1 MDTLSKVYSSWST
14 NLSHIVWRIEEQIQ
28 MTPFTPTKLPL
39 VHQVETTKVL
49 KKTISANRAL
59 AKLNG
64 VAKIIP
70 NQNIL
75 INSLVLQEAKDS
87 SEIEN
92 IITTHDELFRAGLDI
107 ASVTNETKEVQH
119 YRQAL
124 LKGFALVQEHGLLLK
139 RDIIAMQQELEQNDA
154 GVRRQSGTVL
164 RNVATG
170 EVVFEPPQ
178 EYEVIQ
184 DLLTN
189 LEQYINEP
197 NDIDPLINMAIIHY
211 QFESIHPFYD
221 GNGRTG
227 RIINILYLIL
237 KELLDIPIL
246 YLSSY
251 IIQNKADYYRLL
263 QEVRTE
269 NNWEEWILYMLDG
282 VEQTSL
288 ETIELINGIHRL
300 MGEAKDEIKEKL
312 PKIYSKDLVE
322 ILFMHPYTKIE
333 FLMSG
338 MDIHRDTASKYLRE
352 LESIDVLESIKIG
365 RSKFFVN
372 KQLFNILKKG
382 I

>member
-1 MDTLSKVYSSWST
+1 MKNIELSIIQ
-14 NLSHIVWRIEEQIQ
+14 HIE
-28 MTPFTPTKLPL
+28 TK
-39 VHQVETTKVL
+39 KVL
-49 KKTISANRAL
+49 KKTIQANRAL

-64 VAKIIP
+64 VARIIP

-107 ASVTNETKEVQH
+107 NSVGNEAKEVQH
-119 YRQAL
+119 YREAL
-124 LKGFALVQEHGLLLK
+124 LKGFALVQERGLLLK
-139 RDIIAMQQELEQNDA
+139 MDIVEIQKILEQNDA

-164 RNVATG
+164 RNMATG

-178 EYEVIQ
+178 DYETIEW
-184 DLLTN
+184 LLGN
-189 LEQYINEP
+189 LERYINEP
-197 NDIDPLINMAIIHY
+197 NELDPLVNMAIIHY

-221 GNGRTG
+221 GNGRSG
-227 RIINILYLIL
+227 RIVNILYLIL

-251 IIQNKADYYRLL
+251 IIQHKADYYRLL
-263 QEVRTE
+263 QEVRTKD
-269 NNWEEWILYMLDG
+269 NWEEWILYMLDG
-282 VEQTSL
+282 IEQTSL
-288 ETIELINGIHRL
+288 ATIELIGGIDEL
-300 MGEAKDEIKEKL
+300 MRETKSTIKREL

-333 FLMSG
+333 FLVNG
-338 MDIHRDTASKYLRE
+338 LGVTRKTASKYLNE
-352 LESIDVLESIKIG
+352 LEKIG
-365 RSKFFVN
+365 ILKSIQIKNSKFFIN
-372 KQLFNILKKG
+372 EELFYILKRG

>member
-1 MDTLSKVYSSWST
+1 
-14 NLSHIVWRIEEQIQ
+14 
-28 MTPFTPTKLPL
+28 MTPFTPKNLPL
-39 VHQVETTKVL
+39 TQTIETTKVL

-107 ASVTNETKEVQH
+107 ASVTNEAKEVQN
-119 YRQAL
+119 YREAL

-139 RDIIAMQQELEQNDA
+139 RDIVAIQSELEQNDA
-154 GVRRQSGTVL
+154 GIRRQSGTVL
-164 RNVATG
+164 RNMATG
-170 EVVFEPPQ
+170 EVIFEPPQ
-178 EYEVIQ
+178 EYQFIEK
-184 DLLTN
+184 LLTN
-189 LEQYINEP
+189 LEHYINEP
-197 NDIDPLINMAIIHY
+197 NDLDPLVNMAIIHY
-211 QFESIHPFYD
+211 QFETIHPFYD

-263 QEVRTE
+263 QEVRTKD
-269 NNWEEWILYMLDG
+269 NREEWVLYMLDG
-282 VEQTSL
+282 VEKTSL
-288 ETIELINGIHRL
+288 ETIELVNGIHRL
-300 MGEAKDEIKEKL
+300 MGETKEVIKEKL

-322 ILFMHPYTKIE
+322 ILFMHPYTKID
-333 FLMSG
+333 FLVNG
-338 MDIHRDTASKYLRE
+338 LGITRQTASKYLNS
-352 LESIDVLESIKIG
+352 LEEIGVLRNIQIG
-365 RSKFFVN
+365 KSKFFIN
-372 KQLFNILKKG
+372 EELFDMLKKG

>member
-1 MDTLSKVYSSWST
+1 MIK
-14 NLSHIVWRIEEQIQ
+14 NLPPQNI
-28 MTPFTPTKLPL
+28 
-39 VHQVETTKVL
+39 ETTKVL

-64 VAKIIP
+64 VAQIIP

-107 ASVTNETKEVQH
+107 ASVTNEAKEVQH

-124 LKGFALVQEHGLLLK
+124 LKGFELVQESGLLLK
-139 RDIIAMQQELEQNDA
+139 RDIVSIQKELEQNDA

-164 RNVATG
+164 KNAATG

-178 EYEVIQ
+178 DYETIQ
-184 DLLTN
+184 RLLTN

-197 NDIDPLINMAIIHY
+197 NELDPLVNMAIIHY
-211 QFESIHPFYD
+211 QFETIHPFYD

-227 RIINILYLIL
+227 RITNILYLIL
-237 KELLDIPIL
+237 KGLLDIPIL

-251 IIQNKADYYRLL
+251 IIQNKADYYRLI
-263 QEVRTE
+263 QEVRTK
-269 NNWEEWILYMLDG
+269 NNWEEWILYMLNG
-282 VEQTSL
+282 LEQTSL
-288 ETIELINGIHRL
+288 ETIELVDGIHRL
-300 MGEAKDEIKEKL
+300 MGAVKDEIKEKL

-333 FLMSG
+333 FLVDDL
-338 MDIHRDTASKYLRE
+338 DITRKTASKYLNE
-352 LESIDVLESIKIG
+352 LEKIG
-365 RSKFFVN
+365 ILQNIQIKNSKFFVN
-372 KQLFNILKKG
+372 KELFDMLKKG

>member
-1 MDTLSKVYSSWST
+1 MKRQTL
-14 NLSHIVWRIEEQIQ
+14 Q
-28 MTPFTPTKLPL
+28 PLPL
-39 VHQVETTKVL
+39 PIEPETPKVL
-49 KKTISANRAL
+49 KKAISANCAL
-59 AKLNG
+59 ARLNG

-70 NQNIL
+70 NSQIL

-92 IITTHDELFRAGLDI
+92 IITTHDELFRAELDI
-107 ASVTNETKEVQH
+107 GSVTNETKEVEH

-124 LKGFALVQEHGLLLK
+124 LKGYALVQEHRLLLK
-139 RDIIAMQQELEQNDA
+139 RDIIDIQKELEQNDA

-164 RNVATG
+164 RNMATG

-178 EYEVIQ
+178 EYEVIET
-184 DLLTN
+184 LLAN

-197 NDIDPLINMAIIHY
+197 NDIDPLVNMAIIHY

-237 KELLDIPIL
+237 KELLDLPIL

-251 IIQNKADYYRLL
+251 IIRNKADYYRLL
-263 QEVRTE
+263 QEVRTKE
-269 NNWEEWILYMLDG
+269 NWEEWILYMLDG

-288 ETIELINGIHRL
+288 ETIELINDIYVL
-300 MGEAKDEIKEKL
+300 MHKTKTEIKEKL

-333 FLMSG
+333 FLMGG
-338 MDIHRDTASKYLRE
+338 MDMHRDTASKYLRE
-352 LESIDVLESIKIG
+352 LEKIGVMEGIKLG
-365 RSKFFVN
+365 RSKYYIN
-372 KQLFNILKKG
+372 KALFNMLKKG

>member
-1 MDTLSKVYSSWST
+1 MNIK
-14 NLSHIVWRIEEQIQ
+14 NLPLTTQIE
-28 MTPFTPTKLPL
+28 TPTI
-39 VHQVETTKVL
+39 L
-49 KKTISANRAL
+49 KKAISANRAL
-59 AKLNG
+59 ARLNG
-64 VAKIIP
+64 EAKIIP
-70 NQNIL
+70 NSQIL
-75 INSLVLQEAKDS
+75 INSLVLREAKDS

-92 IITTHDELFRAGLDI
+92 IITTHDELFRAELDI
-107 ASVTNETKEVQH
+107 ASVTNEAKEVQH
-119 YRQAL
+119 YREAL
-124 LKGFALVQEHGLLLK
+124 LKGYALVQEHGLLLK
-139 RDIIAMQQELEQNDA
+139 RDIIAIQQELEQNDA

-164 RNVATG
+164 RNMATG

-178 EYEVIQ
+178 DYEVIQ
-184 DLLTN
+184 ELLTN

-197 NDIDPLINMAIIHY
+197 NDLDPLVNMAIIHY

-237 KELLDIPIL
+237 KGLLDIPIL

-251 IIQNKADYYRLL
+251 IIRNKADYYRLL

-269 NNWEEWILYMLDG
+269 GNWEEWILYMLDG

-288 ETIELINGIHRL
+288 ETIELIGSIHKL
-300 MGEAKDEIKEKL
+300 MGETKEKIKVEL

-333 FLMSG
+333 FLVDG
-338 MDIHRDTASKYLRE
+338 LDITRQTASKYLNR
-352 LESIDVLESIKIG
+352 LEEIG
-365 RSKFFVN
+365 IMSVIQIQNSKFYVN
-372 KQLFNILKKG
+372 NQLFERLQKG